1 MLKDFTYPI
10 SKISRLV
17 QRYFPGPHSNI
28 NKGRL
33 VDRFELGIWDS
44 SDDALQMAI
53 LYFIHTFV
61 FSQLGDAPIP
71 IEDFFMVE
79 DGSYK
84 QFPWGQLAFT
94 KLMKSFRKEYK
105 PDKQMY
111 RLNEFP
117 YALNIW
123 VYECASAIHIEIAVR
138 EGNGIPRVC
147 NWKVVGAKPKYEMF
161 MENIFTENDCSNVQ
175 PTQEELESLDL
186 PNNSHVPPNRPATSV
201 ANQEEV
207 QPDNVSDFEEFSS
220 KPPEQLLRRC
230 TLPRRTSSDNARLQD
245 LEGHIKSY
253 VDQKIRAL
261 EALIIKNHS
270 ELMKAVVAKDNKSDK
285 DIGGISMPHIVD
297 DSVDKGN
304 VDLES
309 ASDQLFQQPISP
321 IHMDFATVDHDGDAS
336 VMEVEQRL
344 VNEENVAKIE
354 EPSIK
359 DFATVDHDVDANDVE
374 VEQRHV
380 NEENVAK
387 DSSKAASIP
396 SGTETVIDAIVYKLP
411 NEPINV
417 APLSVIIPPQLT
429 NSDDF
434 LSDSQLPTQLPI
446 KKSAHNLDTKTPAP
460 RNRIPSK
467 ILQSPYVN
475 IFGSSDK
482 GKGKID
488 DDIRPYT
495 PFEGCGITYQ
505 VLSLLMQ
512 E

>member
-1 MLKDFTYPI
+1 
-10 SKISRLV
+10 
-17 QRYFPGPHSNI
+17 
-28 NKGRL
+28 
-33 VDRFELGIWDS
+33 
-44 SDDALQMAI
+44 
-53 LYFIHTFV
+53 
-61 FSQLGDAPIP
+61 
-71 IEDFFMVE
+71 
-79 DGSYK
+79 
-84 QFPWGQLAFT
+84 
-94 KLMKSFRKEYK
+94 
-105 PDKQMY
+105 
-111 RLNEFP
+111 
-117 YALNIW
+117 
-123 VYECASAIHIEIAVR
+123 
-138 EGNGIPRVC
+138 
-147 NWKVVGAKPKYEMF
+147 MF

-175 PTQEELESLDL
+175 STQEELESLDL

-207 QPDNVSDFEEFSS
+207 QPDDVSDFEEFSS

-230 TLPRRTSSDNARLQD
+230 TRVSTTGSTPPPKRRKIAHPTKNNVPKTTPDVQKNQPFQTSISEPLKFDNVTGVHLNTVPRRTSSDNARLED

-253 VDQKIRAL
+253 VDQKIGAL

-270 ELMKAVVAKDNKSDK
+270 ELMKAVAAKDNKSDK

-304 VDLES
+304 VDQES

-321 IHMDFATVDHDGDAS
+321 IHMDFATVDHNGDVSAL
-336 VMEVEQRL
+336 EVDQRL

-380 NEENVAK
+380 NKENVAK
-387 DSSKAASIP
+387 IDETSIKDQTMEDSTNAIPTIHHSDFPIEEFVHNKEVEDAVHKVTQLHTKVLSCDKVIADSIKQDSKRHASNPDSSKAASIP
-396 SGTETVIDAIVYKLP
+396 SGTETVIDAIVCKLS

-429 NSDDF
+429 NNYDF
-434 LSDSQLPTQLPI
+434 LFDSQLPTQLPI
-446 KKSAHNLDTKTPAP
+446 NEFAHNLNTKTPAP

-467 ILQSPYVN
+467 ILQSPYVTT
-475 IFGSSDK
+475 FGSSDK

-495 PFEGCGITYQ
+495 PFEECGITYQ
-505 VLSLLMQ
+505 VSSLLMQ
-512 E
+512 EYSQWIQKGLLKTHANK